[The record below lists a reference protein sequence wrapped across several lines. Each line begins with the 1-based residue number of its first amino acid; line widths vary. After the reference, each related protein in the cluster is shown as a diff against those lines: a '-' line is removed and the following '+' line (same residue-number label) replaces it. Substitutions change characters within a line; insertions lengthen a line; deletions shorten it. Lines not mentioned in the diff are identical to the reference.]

1 MWAQLLRS
9 YPPKAGWNEVKKNEI
24 ARRKVVI
31 GVVPSDFEMDFVKKF
46 DDWMEACEH
55 NGVDPNAGVIQKPKT
70 KRELRI
76 EERRRV
82 RGR

>member
-1 MWAQLLRS
+1 VQ
-9 YPPKAGWNEVKKNEI
+9 
-24 ARRKVVI
+24 
-31 GVVPSDFEMDFVKKF
+31 
-46 DDWMEACEH
+46 ACEH